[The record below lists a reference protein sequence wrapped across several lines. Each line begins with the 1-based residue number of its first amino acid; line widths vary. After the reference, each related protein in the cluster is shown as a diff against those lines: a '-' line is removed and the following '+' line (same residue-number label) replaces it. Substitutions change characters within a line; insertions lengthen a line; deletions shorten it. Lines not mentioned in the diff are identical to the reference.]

1 MIKSRVMKLL
11 NSRLKYCLLP
21 SCFDD
26 IRIYVL
32 HFSFLTCCHNNH
44 FHVFYLD
51 YVPKQDLHLIF
62 YETLYEI
69 LFSAWQNAEQN
80 YQHNAMARPINN

>member
-1 MIKSRVMKLL
+1 MIKSRVMKMLK
-11 NSRLKYCLLP
+11 SRLKYCLQP

-62 YETLYEI
+62 YETLRNMKFKGRLISSSVNVLINI
-69 LFSAWQNAEQN
+69 LCT
-80 YQHNAMARPINN
+80 